1 MSGPAGISWRM
12 TRKGY
17 YFAQQFPGGRAA
29 IVSEQRGSSLWRFV
43 VHDKETGAELSRGN
57 SFQKAPAAMDAVE
70 SCTRPVEPNKAIA
83 AQFMEFMRAQDEHQQ
98 LGKKS

>member
-17 YFAQQFPGGRAA
+17 FIAQPFPGGRAA

-43 VHDKETGAELSRGN
+43 VHDKEAGVKLSCGH
-57 SFQKAPAAMDAVE
+57 SFQEAPAAMDAVE

-83 AQFMEFMRAQDEHQQ
+83 AQFMDFMPGQDEQQQ
-98 LGKKS
+98 LGKES